1 VRFLIVYTVCIWALK
16 ELLRKVAAGELSV
29 DEAEKLLRVTAIREI
44 EDFAKLDVNRESRNG
59 VPEIILGDSKTP
71 EQLIEIVLRLLH
83 ENGRVIV
90 SRADKHQIESLR
102 EAIPEDATLTANEKT
117 GMLVVRSGG
126 SDVKMTG
133 GRIGLLT
140 AGTSD
145 IPVAE
150 EARVVAEEMG
160 CEVISAYDVGVA
172 GLHRLFPHLK
182 NMIEKRVDVII
193 AVAGREGALP
203 AVVAGLVHLPV
214 IAVPTSIGYGF
225 GEKGISALT
234 AMLQACSLGLAVVN
248 IDGGV
253 AAGALA
259 ALIAN
264 QVAEARRAAK

>member
-1 VRFLIVYTVCIWALK
+1 LK
-16 ELLRKVAAGELSV
+16 ELLRKVAEGQLSP
-29 DEAEKLLRVTAIREI
+29 DEAEKLLRVTAIQEI
-44 EDFAKLDVNRESRNG
+44 GDFAKMDVNREFRNG
-59 VPEIILGDSKTP
+59 VPEIILGNGKTP
-71 EQLIEIVLRLLH
+71 EDLVEITMEMLRR
-83 ENGRVIV
+83 NGRAIV
-90 SRADKHQIESLR
+90 SRADKQQIEAMR
-102 EAIPEDATLTANEKT
+102 GAMPKDAALAVNDKT
-117 GMLVVRSGG
+117 GMLVIRNRG
-126 SDVKMTG
+126 SNVKRTG

-145 IPVAE
+145 IPIAE

-182 NMIEKRVDVII
+182 EMIERGVDVII

-203 AVVAGLVHLPV
+203 AVVAGLVRLPV
-214 IAVPTSIGYGF
+214 IAVPTSTGYGF

-234 AMLQACSLGLAVVN
+234 AMLQSCSLGLAVVN

-259 ALIAN
+259 ALIASR
-264 QVAEARRAAK
+264 VAEARETKE

>member
-1 VRFLIVYTVCIWALK
+1 VELLIVYMVCIWALK
-16 ELLRKVAAGELSV
+16 ELLRKVAEGQLSI
-29 DEAEKLLRVTAIREI
+29 DEAEKLLRVTAIQEI

-59 VPEIILGDSKTP
+59 VPEIILADRKTP
-71 EQLIEIVLRLLH
+71 EQLVEIALRMLR
-83 ENGRVIV
+83 ENGRAIV
-90 SRADKHQIESLR
+90 SRADKQQIEGLR
-102 EAIPEDATLTANEKT
+102 EAIPKDATLAVNEKM
-117 GMLVVRSGG
+117 GMLVMRNRGSSVR
-126 SDVKMTG
+126 MTG
-133 GRIGLLT
+133 GRIGLFT

-145 IPVAE
+145 IPIAE

-182 NMIEKRVDVII
+182 EMIERKVDVIV

-234 AMLQACSLGLAVVN
+234 AMLQSCSLGLAVVN

-264 QVAEARRAAK
+264 QVAEARANQ